1 MVKVK
6 ICGITNLGDAAT
18 AARLGADML
27 GFNFC
32 EKSPRFITPNAARDI
47 IRELTASTLNI
58 GVFVDESEDTVVK
71 IAETTGLSGIQLHGN
86 ESPDLVSKLKARTK
100 LFVVKALR
108 VGPDFLPETAA
119 EFETDAIL
127 LDAYSPSVYGGTG
140 EMFDW
145 EVAKTVKYR
154 TKRLFLAGG
163 LKPGNVADAVS
174 LLRPFAV
181 DVASGVESSPG
192 IKDPERIESFIR
204 IAKQA

>member
-47 IRELTASTLNI
+47 IREVKAPTMNI

-86 ESPDLVSKLKARTK
+86 ESPDLVSKLRARTK
-100 LFVVKALR
+100 LFVIKALR

-145 EVAKTVKYR
+145 KVAKTVKYR

-192 IKDPERIESFIR
+192 IKDPKRVESFIR

>member
-145 EVAKTVKYR
+145 EVARNVKYR

-192 IKDPERIESFIR
+192 IKDPKWVESFIR

>member
-32 EKSPRFITPNAARDI
+32 EKSPRFITPNAARGI
-47 IRELTASTLNI
+47 IREVKASTMNI
-58 GVFVDESEDTVVK
+58 GVFVDASEDTVVK

-86 ESPDLVSKLKARTK
+86 ESPDLVSKLKARTN

-181 DVASGVESSPG
+181 DVASGVESSLG
-192 IKDPERIESFIR
+192 IKDPERIELFIR

>member
-32 EKSPRFITPNAARDI
+32 EKSPRFITPNAARNI
-47 IRELTASTLNI
+47 IRVVEASTLNI

-86 ESPDLVSKLKARTK
+86 ESPDLVSKLRARTK
-100 LFVVKALR
+100 LFVIKALR

-145 EVAKTVKYR
+145 KVAKTVKYR

-192 IKDPERIESFIR
+192 IKDPKRVESFIR

>member
-32 EKSPRFITPNAARDI
+32 EKSPRFITPNAARGI
-47 IRELTASTLNI
+47 IREVKASTMNI
-58 GVFVDESEDTVVK
+58 GVFVDASEDTVVK

-86 ESPDLVSKLKARTK
+86 ESPDLVSKLKARTN

-181 DVASGVESSPG
+181 DVASGVESSLG

>member
-32 EKSPRFITPNAARDI
+32 EKSPRFITPNAARGI
-47 IRELTASTLNI
+47 IREVKASTMNI
-58 GVFVDESEDTVVK
+58 GVFVDASEDTVVK

-86 ESPDLVSKLKARTK
+86 ESPDLVSKLKARTN

>member
-86 ESPDLVSKLKARTK
+86 ESPDLVSKLRARTK
-100 LFVVKALR
+100 LFVIKALR

-145 EVAKTVKYR
+145 KVAKTVKYR

-192 IKDPERIESFIR
+192 IKDPKRVESFIR